1 MWNTVVV
8 FQTRERDFIIVPPV
22 GHTANELLAKV
33 GYKQRLLLFLCDMAL
48 TEHCCRGNRVRCR
61 LIIPSDIVKVSL
73 VGVCSGREP
82 RSEGLQ

>member
-1 MWNTVVV
+1 MVV
-8 FQTRERDFIIVPPV
+8 FQTRERDFIILPPV

-33 GYKQRLLLFLCDMAL
+33 GYKQRLLFFLDMAL
-48 TEHCCRGNRVRCR
+48 TEHCCRRNRVRCR